1 MTTMRQRMRE
11 IARPSV
17 LSRSTR
23 IIWSCTS
30 LMLLLLWALP
40 GNATLFS
47 VTNLVTDDQTVNAA
61 QITDPHLVNAW
72 GVTYAPTSPFWVSDN
87 GAGVATLYNV
97 NPATNATNIAPL
109 VVTIPPTGTGTPT
122 GAVFANVPSNF
133 NGDTFLFVSEDG
145 TVSGWRGALGTTAE
159 TLVLASDSNVYK
171 GSALAVIGGHA
182 YLYAANFR
190 QGTIDVIKGDA
201 GAPNLTGN
209 FLDPNLPLGFA
220 PFDIAN
226 IGGKLFVTY
235 AKQDA
240 AKHDDVPGIGNG
252 FVDVFDLQG
261 QLLTRLISR
270 GSLNSPWG
278 LALAPSS
285 FGTFA
290 GDLLVG
296 NFGDGLIHAFDP
308 LTGASIG
315 ELLGVNGSALMI
327 DGLWSLLPGNGGNG
341 GSPQSIFFSAGP
353 VNESHGLFG
362 VIAALP
368 EPGTLA
374 LLGVVLGAFGITA
387 RRRNRTAR

>member
-1 MTTMRQRMRE
+1 
-11 IARPSV
+11 
-17 LSRSTR
+17 
-23 IIWSCTS
+23 
-30 LMLLLLWALP
+30 
-40 GNATLFS
+40 
-47 VTNLVTDDQTVNAA
+47 
-61 QITDPHLVNAW
+61 
-72 GVTYAPTSPFWVSDN
+72 
-87 GAGVATLYNV
+87 
-97 NPATNATNIAPL
+97 
-109 VVTIPPTGTGTPT
+109 
-122 GAVFANVPSNF
+122 VFANVPSNF

-145 TVSGWRGALGTTAE
+145 TVSGWRNALGTTAE
-159 TLVLASDSNVYK
+159 TLVLASDLNVYK

-201 GAPNLTGN
+201 GAANLTGN

-315 ELLGVNGSALMI
+315 ELLGLNGSPLMI

-341 GSPQSIFFSAGP
+341 GSQQSIFFSAGP
-353 VNESHGLFG
+353 SGESHGLFR
-362 VIAALP
+362 VIAAVP
-368 EPGTLA
+368 EPGTLVLLA
-374 LLGVVLGAFGITA
+374 LGLGGIGFSRSKKSVISGIRTRYGGFRRCLEAHTPRHELG
-387 RRRNRTAR
+387 NRTYAKRWARVQESVVPDSWVQKRSIGHWLSYRIVNSLKDRDRPSGRNAKRPTRHVILIDLRSHHRPVCPVHLILAPRWFSC